1 MNRILA
7 IRSLVPRAGK
17 TFSTSARTQVENKL
31 KESQSK
37 FQAPDGNPI
46 HLKKGGMDYAVYSMT
61 MGLTAVGTL
70 WSCFALFQYAMPKK

>member
-7 IRSLVPRAGK
+7 VRSLVPRAGK
-17 TFSTSARTQVENKL
+17 NFSTSARTQIENKV
-31 KESQSK
+31 KESQTR

-46 HLKKGGMDYAVYSMT
+46 HLKKGGSDYAIYSFA

-70 WSCFALFQYAMPKK
+70 WSCFSLFKYAMPKK